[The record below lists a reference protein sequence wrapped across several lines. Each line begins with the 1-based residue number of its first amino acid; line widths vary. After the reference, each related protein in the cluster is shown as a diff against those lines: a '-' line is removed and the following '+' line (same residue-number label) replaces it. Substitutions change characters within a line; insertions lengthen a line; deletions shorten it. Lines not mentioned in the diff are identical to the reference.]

1 MFRDA
6 CNRGRDGTGWDPQD
20 QPITRPFYFF
30 VSLYSGGG
38 RGFVLLRIVLLP
50 AANETRNIFN
60 IGVIT
65 PEAKEA
71 EEEEGAQLDRVTP
84 ILVAVSCACVCVVI
98 YTTIK

>member
-71 EEEEGAQLDRVTP
+71 EEEEGAQLDRVAGRG
-84 ILVAVSCACVCVVI
+84 LLCMCLCCNL
-98 YTTIK
+98 YYN